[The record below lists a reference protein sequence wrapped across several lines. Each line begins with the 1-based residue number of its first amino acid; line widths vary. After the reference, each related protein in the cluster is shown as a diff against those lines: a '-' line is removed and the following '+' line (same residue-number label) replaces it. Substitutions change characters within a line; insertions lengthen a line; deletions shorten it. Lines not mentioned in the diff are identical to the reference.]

1 MDDMPLRRGHFRVVA
16 VASMG
21 QLTGAALATLV
32 GIILPML
39 QIVRNPS
46 LSSLA
51 QGLVGCTSLVGIMIG
66 AMVFGAWSDRKGY
79 LVFFRVCPLLVLA
92 ASLLVFFLSLIHISE
107 PTRPY

>member
-1 MDDMPLRRGHFRVVA
+1 MTDKTFNMDDMPLRRGHFRVVA

-51 QGLVGCTSLVGIMIG
+51 QGLVG
-66 AMVFGAWSDRKGY
+66 
-79 LVFFRVCPLLVLA
+79 
-92 ASLLVFFLSLIHISE
+92 LSLIHI
-107 PTRPY
+107 

>member
-1 MDDMPLRRGHFRVVA
+1 
-16 VASMG
+16 MG

-51 QGLVGCTSLVGIMIG
+51 QGLVGCTSL
-66 AMVFGAWSDRKGY
+66 ATF
-79 LVFFRVCPLLVLA
+79 P
-92 ASLLVFFLSLIHISE
+92 
-107 PTRPY
+107 